1 MRFFSKKQTPVGDD
15 AIAAA
20 VVSGDQKSPV
30 DASAAEKEGSVQHPH
45 EDAQAGVQ
53 EVEAVTLS
61 WSKRSL
67 ILVFAKYVSAQL

>member
-1 MRFFSKKQTPVGDD
+1 MRFFSKKETPVGDQG
-15 AIAAA
+15 IAPASI
-20 VVSGDQKSPV
+20 SGDQKSPA
-30 DASAAEKEGSVQHPH
+30 DASAAEKECSVQHPH

-67 ILVFAKYVSAQL
+67 ILVFAKYVSPQL